1 MAFKEFSGEL
11 DATPGLKEFSGELDK
26 PDEGG
31 YQKAVKAI
39 FSKIVPN
46 GNDLRDLAAATLKI
60 GPTALKGVGDI
71 TQLVTGG
78 KYGSGVSNAM
88 TEGMQA
94 IDSVIGTPELAAQK
108 ANVNAALNDPNK
120 GIADLASTVIDNPR
134 AAVDAGVSTIGS
146 MFVPAGAAKAV
157 TLIPRLANPG
167 RAATAAAVGSNAA
180 MNAADTFTSVESPD
194 LTDKYTGAGISGL
207 ASLGVGALTGGGAE
221 GLIAKKIAN
230 DPSLRQTATN
240 VFARLFGQPLKTMGK
255 EGLQEA
261 GEASGNYLGEIA
273 GDGKEFNVNQ
283 LGKRAAYEGALG
295 AILGGS
301 VGAATNSA
309 GNPPNVTIVGNPAPV
324 PQMANPNAAA
334 DLSSLIAG
342 TATMPSKLAPAP
354 DDIKLDAAPQAPVV
368 STEALEVTPQAPEV
382 SDEKIIQNRNRATPS
397 SIAQM
402 TAISAAPDYN
412 RLSFSRDFANG
423 APVVSGG
430 FIPDTQ
436 LGSVDVAV
444 ASDGRR
450 IPIQYAV
457 VDAGELLASNQA
469 DGTENAAFYD
479 GNVDAV
485 RAIAG
490 NGRIAGLQSA
500 YGKDTAADYRA
511 ELEADKLHGIDQ
523 TVIAGMANPVLV
535 RVMPQ
540 EHVTADI
547 GDVSNTVG
555 NLELS
560 PVEQANND
568 VQRVNLEALSF
579 SDDGSVTPQAVRQF
593 VQAMPQAEQGS
604 LLDTNGQPT
613 KQAVDRLNAAIF
625 AKAYGK
631 DELIRLY
638 AQAQDGEARVVLS
651 ALAQVA
657 PKMARLEGAG
667 QLDIRQ
673 AVTDAA
679 DIAVNARR
687 NGLSITRAA
696 QQVDITADP
705 NVVEVLTLFAANVRS
720 SKAIAE
726 ALGRAADF
734 AYSEAIKPAEDMFGE
749 VPKASR
755 QEVFNQ
761 LGNQDEPTSTQDL
774 PDAQGAGGVS
784 QDPQRAAVLA
794 GGQGDAN
801 RAGEGRPVN
810 DTAARQDAP
819 DYGLDS
825 YTNRDIVERLDR
837 IEKAQKEAADRAKAD
852 EAKRQADLDRETFGL
867 TGSESP
873 TDRLEAQG
881 QGRLFQEAHGYGNN
895 LVITHNLTAANL
907 LHAVKM
913 GGIPVPSLAVTKK
926 DAALT
931 NFGEITLI
939 GSKEMADPKGYAGTK
954 VFGAD
959 IYSPRYPTVSYEFT
973 PNMRKRT
980 EAMLKDGMDATG
992 TRYIEWSEVEK
1003 EGAREF
1009 ERSNPFLWKFLIE
1022 HGIDPKIVR
1031 SDVTPLPTALM
1042 RFADDKRFA
1051 HELSADPDFIAAAWQ
1066 AHEDVYTQAYDGD
1079 REAAKAD
1086 IADIKEKGER
1096 RGVSFVVN
1104 GYARDI
1110 EQYQRQMRDAGKIDS
1125 NATRYAMGQQVRE
1138 AGLAHDLESAAKSF
1152 IREIKPNERIFQ
1164 GFTPSGNR
1172 RYIPHT
1178 LENVVKILKKE
1189 LRGGENFNY
1198 GVGSIRAKFT
1208 PQFRSIEQI
1217 RKSKDKLLDK
1227 SGFDAAKEEIDSEFM
1242 ALGQSLAEYHG
1253 NGNAFGFLGD
1263 TMTQTLYDAAS
1274 MGVPKA
1280 LQENGF
1286 NDVPAEKQE
1295 AIAEFLSKLRTLP
1308 TEYFE
1313 AKILRDVDLAEFSG
1327 AVVPEGVDP
1336 QVIEA
1341 LQARGVKDIATYPKN
1356 DEAARRAAIETLS
1369 DELQAAGRNTVF
1381 QGSPAYNSQYGRQ
1394 IDFFLDYG
1402 SDASQD
1408 SAAGDAAKRQAVSAV
1423 DDLRSSGS
1431 VLGKALSSDYA
1442 TGQRTTLVGREAKTA
1457 EDLATLAQVYRDPRF
1472 ETFRVIFVNDA
1483 GRVLSQVGLTSRL
1496 PTSTEAIMGDDV
1508 DAYLSELSSV
1518 ASKRGATG
1526 YWMLHNHPSGHATPS
1541 SADVRITQ
1549 LFGERMPGLTN
1560 KGHVVIDT
1568 NEYATI
1574 SDKPIYREVGNEQDP
1589 NKSYYRITKKDFGAV
1604 QPMTAGEFSL
1614 QRINGAED
1622 AMRMAKQLDVDHGS
1636 VTIIGLD
1643 AQMRVQ
1649 RISAVPSSVFSDN
1662 HAANRLVLLKE
1673 SLSNKTFRIILVGR
1687 DRTVL
1692 ENAGQSATDAIHI
1705 ANDGTVR
1712 SLSNSGQAGWKELYP
1727 SQRRARV
1734 SPDTSP
1740 EFDYLRNVPTAK
1752 QLAAVREEESD
1763 FGPVLTQYRGDA
1775 PGAIQKLIELQTGDA
1790 VGALTHPEIG
1800 SIDLIYGKEGEQKYS
1815 YRDGFGLGKIAIKH
1829 PEVLSDLQNIIAG
1842 MRITVRSDNRIN
1854 LESATHKGAV
1864 RLEWNGQ
1871 RKTWLLTA
1879 FEKVADGANT
1889 RTDTI
1894 GLNGEGDTARSAA
1907 AASDIVA
1914 NNADK
1919 ANLRQMPPEYDS
1931 PQQEMNAPETK
1942 LVFDPLKRSDFWS
1955 TVQGE
1960 SGRKQYAAGRK
1971 LWDMAAGYAEEYLGK
1986 LKLADTKPG
1995 VFKEM
2000 MRQFNVDKT
2009 KASQQAKR
2017 IAETGMSLTA
2027 EQRELISDMIEK
2039 QVKVGDM
2046 VPEDVAKLATTMTA
2060 ALDVQA
2066 RDLVDLGMLSE
2077 DRLVKNYLPRLYKSG
2092 LSGMLTNP
2100 TLMRSWFTKA
2110 RMRIRGDRLMSRGMF
2125 EEIDANKVEQAK
2137 RLGWKVSSMPGGDPV
2152 PGELLAAIDSG
2163 SDIPGQY
2170 RSAKVMMWRDYT
2182 ESERQQMGEI
2192 RDGVLRYALGYVETQ
2207 KDIAIGR
2214 LFKAIANNS
2223 DLAKAYNPGGW
2234 VKVPDHEIK
2243 GAPGTK
2249 AYGALSG
2256 MWVEPQVADSLKR
2269 NTQPKGVLMA
2279 AYDKALSFW
2288 KEGKTVWNPVSHGN
2302 NVVSNLFTIYFAG
2315 INPANPKPW
2324 RETLREYRTKGEYY
2338 TEALDNGLFGNE
2350 WANKEIQDLL
2360 MPDFADMAD
2369 METVAASRV
2378 AKMVEFAKKAGKPVS
2393 WYRENM
2399 QKAYEFEDQFF
2410 KLMLYI
2416 DRRKAG
2422 MEPHAAIT
2430 DAERYVF
2437 NYADMPEG
2445 VELIKRTL
2453 SPFFAYTYKAIPMV
2467 LHTAMTRPD
2476 RMLAPIMLLG
2486 GANWLAYMLLGADEE
2501 EERKGMPEYMKG
2513 RTAIGTQKS
2522 VRMPFNI
2529 GGQPAFL
2536 DMSRRVPL
2544 GDLFDINNQTNGM
2557 PLPAPF
2563 MPSHPVLTMMQAVLY
2578 NQDTFTGRDLVKASD
2593 TGWEAAKARS
2603 GYMIRQFAPNA
2614 PFVPGSYNFNK
2625 LADATA
2631 NMFDTEIGP
2640 YTGRTKSGDPIR
2652 MATVLPDV
2660 LTGTKIRTVDP
2671 QRGMAYQNA
2680 ALDKEAQEIRAN
2692 IRAAGRNKSMTDKS
2706 RQAYIDEQTEK
2717 LRMLGERRVEL
2728 NQ

>member
-1 MAFKEFSGEL
+1 MALKEFSGDLIQEPKLKEFSGEL
-11 DATPGLKEFSGELDK
+11 DA
-26 PDEGG
+26 PDSQGNAYTNAYKKLWG
-31 YQKAVKAI
+31 KL
-39 FSKIVPN
+39 VPN
-46 GNDLRDLAAATLKI
+46 GNDLRDVAAATLKI
-60 GPTALKGVGDI
+60 GPTALKGVGDLA
-71 TQLVTGG
+71 QLVTGG
-78 KYGSGVSNAM
+78 NYGTGISNAM

-94 IDSVIGTPELAAQK
+94 IDDVVGSPELRAQK
-108 ANVNAALNDPNK
+108 QNVNAVLNDPTK
-120 GIADLASTVIDNPR
+120 GISDLASAVVQNPR
-134 AAVDAGVSTIGS
+134 AAVDAGVSTVGS
-146 MFVPAGAAKAV
+146 LFLPTGAAKAV
-157 TLIPRLANPG
+157 TLIPKMANSG
-167 RAATAAAVGSNAA
+167 KAATAAAIGTGGA
-180 MNAADTFTSVESPD
+180 MNAADTFTSIDSPD
-194 LTDKYTGAGISGL
+194 LGDKYTGAAISGL
-207 ASLGVGALTGGGAE
+207 TSLGVGALTGGGAE

-230 DPSLRQTATN
+230 DPSIRQTASN

-261 GEASGNYLGEIA
+261 GEASGNYLGEVV
-273 GDGKEFNVNQ
+273 GDGKEFNANQ

-295 AILGGS
+295 AILGGG
-301 VGAATNSA
+301 VGAATNT
-309 GNPPNVTIVGNPAPV
+309 GGQPPGITIIGNPAPQ
-324 PQMANPNAAA
+324 PANPQAAA
-334 DLSSLIAG
+334 NVANLIAD
-342 TATMPSKLAPAP
+342 TATMDSKLKPAPADIELTDTAQPTQDQPVDLNVAPTP
-354 DDIKLDAAPQAPVV
+354 DP
-368 STEALEVTPQAPEV
+368 TPAT
-382 SDEKIIQNRNRATPS
+382 DDKIIQNRNRATPS

-423 APVVSGG
+423 APVVAGG
-430 FIPDTQ
+430 VIPAEQ
-436 LGSVDVAV
+436 LGASDVAV

-450 IPIQYAV
+450 IPVQYAV
-457 VDAGELLASNQA
+457 VDASELLPSNQA

-479 GNVDAV
+479 NTIDAV

-490 NGRIAGLQSA
+490 NGRIAGLQAA
-500 YGKDTAADYRA
+500 YGKNTADAYRT
-511 ELEADKLHGIDQ
+511 ELEADTLHGIDPQ
-523 TVIAGMANPVLV
+523 VIAGMANPVLV

-540 EHVTADI
+540 ESVTADI

-579 SDDGSVTPQAVRQF
+579 ADDGSVTPQAVRQF

-625 AKAYGK
+625 AKAYNNDK
-631 DELIRLY
+631 LIRLY
-638 AQAQDGEARVVLS
+638 AQAQDAEARVVLS

-679 DIAVNARR
+679 EIAVNARR

-720 SKAIAE
+720 SKAVAE

-761 LGNQDEPTSTQDL
+761 LGNTDEPASTQDL

-784 QDPQRAAVLA
+784 QDPARAAVFSR
-794 GGQGDAN
+794 GQGDAN
-801 RAGEGRPVN
+801 GAGEGGSVN
-810 DTAARQDAP
+810 DTTARQDAA

-837 IEKAQKEAADRAKAD
+837 IEKAQKEAADRAKAE
-852 EAKRQADLDRETFGL
+852 EAKRQADLERETFGL

-873 TDRLEAQG
+873 VDRLEAQG
-881 QGRLFQEAHGYGNN
+881 QGRLFQ
-895 LVITHNLTAANL
+895 
-907 LHAVKM
+907 
-913 GGIPVPSLAVTKK
+913 
-926 DAALT
+926 
-931 NFGEITLI
+931 
-939 GSKEMADPKGYAGTK
+939 
-954 VFGAD
+954 
-959 IYSPRYPTVSYEFT
+959 
-973 PNMRKRT
+973 
-980 EAMLKDGMDATG
+980 
-992 TRYIEWSEVEK
+992 
-1003 EGAREF
+1003 
-1009 ERSNPFLWKFLIE
+1009 
-1022 HGIDPKIVR
+1022 
-1031 SDVTPLPTALM
+1031 
-1042 RFADDKRFA
+1042 
-1051 HELSADPDFIAAAWQ
+1051 
-1066 AHEDVYTQAYDGD
+1066 
-1079 REAAKAD
+1079 
-1086 IADIKEKGER
+1086 
-1096 RGVSFVVN
+1096 
-1104 GYARDI
+1104 
-1110 EQYQRQMRDAGKIDS
+1110 
-1125 NATRYAMGQQVRE
+1125 
-1138 AGLAHDLESAAKSF
+1138 
-1152 IREIKPNERIFQ
+1152 
-1164 GFTPSGNR
+1164 
-1172 RYIPHT
+1172 
-1178 LENVVKILKKE
+1178 
-1189 LRGGENFNY
+1189 
-1198 GVGSIRAKFT
+1198 
-1208 PQFRSIEQI
+1208 
-1217 RKSKDKLLDK
+1217 
-1227 SGFDAAKEEIDSEFM
+1227 
-1242 ALGQSLAEYHG
+1242 
-1253 NGNAFGFLGD
+1253 
-1263 TMTQTLYDAAS
+1263 AAS
-1274 MGVPKA
+1274 
-1280 LQENGF
+1280 
-1286 NDVPAEKQE
+1286 
-1295 AIAEFLSKLRTLP
+1295 
-1308 TEYFE
+1308 
-1313 AKILRDVDLAEFSG
+1313 
-1327 AVVPEGVDP
+1327 
-1336 QVIEA
+1336 
-1341 LQARGVKDIATYPKN
+1341 
-1356 DEAARRAAIETLS
+1356 
-1369 DELQAAGRNTVF
+1369 
-1381 QGSPAYNSQYGRQ
+1381 AYNDPNYVEQR
-1394 IDFFLDYG
+1394 DLFLDYG
-1402 SDASQD
+1402 PVESQD
-1408 SAAGDAAKRQAVSAV
+1408 TQGGETAKRQASTAL
-1423 DDLRSSGS
+1423 DDLHASGS
-1431 VLGKALSSDYA
+1431 VLGKALSRDYA
-1442 TGQRTTLVGREAKTA
+1442 ANQRVSLVGQRIDSAA
-1457 EDLATLAQVYRDPRF
+1457 DLATLAQVYRDPRF
-1472 ETFRVIFVNDA
+1472 ETFRLIFVNDA
-1483 GRVLSQVGLTSRL
+1483 GRIVSQLGLTSRL
-1496 PTSTEAIMGDDV
+1496 PTSAQAIVGNDS
-1508 DAYLSELSSV
+1508 DAYLSEVSTI
-1518 ASKRGATG
+1518 AKQRGATRF
-1526 YWMLHNHPSGHATPS
+1526 WMLHNHPSGKARPS
-1541 SADVRITQ
+1541 SADLGLTR
-1549 LFGERMPGLTN
+1549 LFTEKMPGLTN
-1560 KGHVVIDT
+1560 NGHVIIDT
-1568 NEYATI
+1568 NEYGFIDPFATGEF
-1574 SDKPIYREVGNEQDP
+1574 DVRF
-1589 NKSYYRITKKDFGAV
+1589 KDFGAV
-1604 QPMTAGEFSL
+1604 EPMTAGEFTGFKITDAESVMEL
-1614 QRINGAED
+1614 AKRI
-1622 AMRMAKQLDVDHGS
+1622 DVDADA
-1636 VTIIGLD
+1636 VTLVAVD
-1643 AQMRVQ
+1643 AQLRVQ
-1649 RISAVPSSVFSDN
+1649 RITTVPVALVTESN
-1662 HAANRLVLLKE
+1662 AINRRTLLKE
-1673 SLSNKTFRIILVGR
+1673 TLSGNGYFIFAVGR
-1687 DRTVL
+1687 NMQAVERL
-1692 ENAGQSATDAIHI
+1692 GRFSI
-1705 ANDGTVR
+1705 DGVHVDDDGALTTLTSIGR
-1712 SLSNSGQAGWKELYP
+1712 GGEFDLFPN
-1727 SQRRARV
+1727 QRRPRV
-1734 SPDTSP
+1734 TPDTGN
-1740 EFDYLRNVPTAK
+1740 EFDYLRRAPTA
-1752 QLAAVREEESD
+1752 QAMAAVREDEAD
-1763 FGPVLTQYRGDA
+1763 FGPVLTQYRGNA
-1775 PGAIQKLIELQTGDA
+1775 QGAIQKLLELRTGDA
-1790 VGALTHPEIG
+1790 EAALSHPDIG
-1800 SIDLIYGKEGEQKYS
+1800 DIDLIYGKEGDPKYD
-1815 YRDGFGLGKIAIKH
+1815 YRDGFGLGKIASKH
-1829 PEVLSDLQNIIAG
+1829 PEVLGDLQSIIAS
-1842 MRITVRSDNRIN
+1842 MRVTMRSENRVN
-1854 LESATHKGAV
+1854 LESDTHKGAV

-1879 FEKVADGANT
+1879 FEKVADGAST
-1889 RTDTI
+1889 RTDTT
-1894 GLNGEGDTARSAA
+1894 GLSGEGDTARSAA
-1907 AASDIVA
+1907 AAPSIVNDNG
-1914 NNADK
+1914 NNATYGVGRSSTNSDGRPIHHTAEGVRNFWRWFGDSK
-1919 ANLRQMPPEYDS
+1919 AGVRVNSETGLPATSSKETTYFVPSVMYHTTRNDFSEFEIGRITANSGTFGDWETYRSAIFVTPELEASQAYGKTGGKFDQGANVMPLYAKAENPIDLTSNYLPQYLRDQLEEAGAPARLLRDFGWATFDDADGKAFVNAARALGYDS
-1931 PQQEMNAPETK
+1931 AIFNDENPSTGESFEAWAIFSPEQIK
-1942 LVFDPLKRSDFWS
+1942 SASGNNGNFDPKNASVVREDAAQYGNNSPQASMNLPAPGPRFDPIRTRDWFS
-1955 TVQGE
+1955 TERAANGQ
-1960 SGRKQYAAGRK
+1960 RQYAAGRK
-1971 LWDMAAGYAEEYLGK
+1971 LWDRASGYAAQYLGK
-1986 LKLADTKPG
+1986 IKLADTKPG
-1995 VFKEM
+1995 AFKEM
-2000 MRQFNVDKT
+2000 LRQFNVDKT

-2017 IAETGMSLTA
+2017 IAETGMNLTP
-2027 EQRELISDMIEK
+2027 EQRELLSDLVEK
-2039 QVKVGDM
+2039 QAKVGDM
-2046 VPEDVAKLATTMTA
+2046 VPEDVAKLAATMTA

-2066 RDLVDLGMLSE
+2066 RDLVELGMLSE

-2110 RMRIRGDRLMSRGMF
+2110 RMKIRGDRLMSRGMF
-2125 EEIDANKVEQAK
+2125 EEIDANKVDQAK

-2152 PGELLAAIDSG
+2152 PGDLLAAIDSG
-2163 SDIPGQY
+2163 RDIPGQY
-2170 RSAKVMMWRDYT
+2170 RSAKVLMWRDYT
-2182 ESERQQMGEI
+2182 EAERQQMGEI

-2223 DLAKAYNPGGW
+2223 DLSKPYNPGGW
-2234 VKVPDHEIK
+2234 VKVPSGEIK

-2249 AYGALSG
+2249 AYGALAG
-2256 MWVEPQVADSLKR
+2256 MWVEPQVADSLHR

-2324 RETLREYRTKGEYY
+2324 RETLREYRTKGAYY

-2378 AKMVEFAKKAGKPVS
+2378 AKMVEFAKKTGKPVS

-2501 EERKGMPEYMKG
+2501 EERKGMPDYMDG
-2513 RTAIGTQKS
+2513 RTAIGTQKA

-2544 GDLFDINNQTNGM
+2544 GDLFDINNQTGGM

-2563 MPSHPVLTMMQAVLY
+2563 MPSHPVASMVAAVIFNKDL
-2578 NQDTFTGRDLVKASD
+2578 FTGRDLVKKSD
-2593 TGWEAAKARS
+2593 TPWEAAKTRS
-2603 GYMIRQFAPNA
+2603 SYVLSQFAPNA

-2717 LRMLGERRVEL
+2717 LRLLGERRVEL